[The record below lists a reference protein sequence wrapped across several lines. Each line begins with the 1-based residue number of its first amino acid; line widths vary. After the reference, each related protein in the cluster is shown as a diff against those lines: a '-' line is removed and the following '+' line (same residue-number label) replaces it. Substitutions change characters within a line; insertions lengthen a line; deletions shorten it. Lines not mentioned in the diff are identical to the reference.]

1 MAVRWL
7 WSSIAKLLV
16 EQFEEAV
23 GVGVGLGGATSD
35 LIALGGQDPAPQ
47 ASAQEHYCSTA
58 DGSQGSQIGEERL
71 RRLRAPAHA
80 DHGFRSKPI
89 TGSGRSRSPIPE
101 QADR

>member
-71 RRLRAPAHA
+71 RRWLLLLLC
-80 DHGFRSKPI
+80 
-89 TGSGRSRSPIPE
+89 SPRFLLGAQVEPGIRE
-101 QADR
+101 